1 MLFKMKIKYNKTG
14 QRARAH
20 LVRYNGT
27 EGLDRQFNIV
37 PAQELRDVNKKY
49 YVPSPDGKYL
59 KTKFAIGFEVEKLT
73 VHNEEEY
80 PIFRGYERDSSVARS
95 PRSERDCESITN
107 ILPLVPNSNLK
118 NKIMDLMA
126 EARPILDAPVDAY
139 CGGHINLSA
148 QGMSGR
154 ELKAALKPFS
164 GLIYAMYKGRLK
176 KRYGNGDMFL
186 NNSGYWR
193 GVINAKSKVAEYRF
207 PSAVP
212 STESLMKRYSL
223 FFELMD
229 TAVHRPRTRFNTF
242 LERVRP
248 ILMRMYDQDAAKV
261 EEVFQ
266 LARDFQRMLD
276 KGRVTRRILPYLPDD
291 INSDIS
297 HYGRYRAISRDG
309 EVTPV
314 PLRVDRQ

>member
-1 MLFKMKIKYNKTG
+1 MRIKYNKTG

-49 YVPSPDGKYL
+49 YVSSPDGKYL

-73 VHNEEEY
+73 VRNEEEY
-80 PIFRGYERDSSVARS
+80 SIFRGFERDSSVARS
-95 PRSERDCESITN
+95 PRSERDCEAITN

-126 EARPILDAPVDAY
+126 EARPILDAPIDTY

-212 STESLMKRYSL
+212 SAESLMKRYSL

>member
-1 MLFKMKIKYNKTG
+1 MKIKYNKTG
-14 QRARAH
+14 NRGRAH
-20 LVRYNGT
+20 LRGYHGT
-27 EGLDRQFNIV
+27 DGTDRQFNIV

-49 YVPSPDGKYL
+49 YVPTDSKYL

-73 VHNEEEY
+73 VRNEEEY
-80 PIFRGYERDSSVARS
+80 ALFRGYETDSSVRNS
-95 PRSERDCESITN
+95 PRSERDCEAITN

-126 EARPILDAPVDAY
+126 EARPILDAPVDTY

-148 QGMSGR
+148 DGMTGR
-154 ELKAALKPFS
+154 ELKARLKPFS

-176 KRYGNGDMFL
+176 KRFGNGDMFL
-186 NNSGYWR
+186 NNSGYYR
-193 GVINAKSKVAEYRF
+193 GVINAKSRVAEYRF

-229 TAVHRPRTRFNTF
+229 TAVHKPRTRFNTF
-242 LERVRP
+242 LEKCRP
-248 ILMRMYDQDAAKV
+248 IVMRMYDQDAAKV

-266 LARDFQRMLD
+266 LARDFQRMLN
-276 KGRVTRRILPYLPDD
+276 KGRVTRRILPYLPSDL
-291 INSDIS
+291 NSNVR
-297 HYGRYRAISRDG
+297 HYGRYQVNVDG
-309 EVTPV
+309 EMVDTA
-314 PLRVDRQ
+314 LRIDRQ

>member
-1 MLFKMKIKYNKTG
+1 MRIKYNKTG
-14 QRARAH
+14 LRARAH
-20 LVRYNGT
+20 LRSYNGT
-27 EGLDRQFNIV
+27 MGLDREFNIV

-80 PIFRGYERDSSVARS
+80 PIVRGDERDSSVARS
-95 PRSERDCESITN
+95 PRSERDCEAITN

-118 NKIMDLMA
+118 NKMMDLMA
-126 EARPILDAPVDAY
+126 EARPILDAPVDTT

-148 QGMSGR
+148 HGMSGR

-186 NNSGYWR
+186 NNSGYYR

-242 LERVRP
+242 LEKCRP
-248 ILMRMYDQDAAKV
+248 IVMRMYDQDAAKV

-276 KGRVTRRILPYLPDD
+276 KGRVTRRILPYLPENL
-291 INSDIS
+291 NSDPS
-297 HYGRYRAISRDG
+297 HYGRYRATNRDG
-309 EVTPV
+309 EMVNTA
-314 PLRVDRQ
+314 LRIDRE

>member
-1 MLFKMKIKYNKTG
+1 MKIKYNKTG
-14 QRARAH
+14 LRVRAH
-20 LVRYNGT
+20 LREYGAT
-27 EGLDRQFNIV
+27 DGSDREFNIV

-73 VHNEEEY
+73 VYNEEEY
-80 PIFRGYERDSSVARS
+80 SLFRGYERDRSVRNS
-95 PRSERDCESITN
+95 PRSERDCEAITN

-126 EARPILDAPVDAY
+126 EARPILDAPVDTH

-148 QGMSGR
+148 HGMSGR
-154 ELKAALKPFS
+154 ELKARLKPFS

-176 KRYGNGDMFL
+176 KKYGNGDLFL
-186 NNSGYWR
+186 NNSGYYR
-193 GVINAKSKVAEYRF
+193 GVINAKSRVAEYRF

-212 STESLMKRYSL
+212 STESLMKRYTL

-242 LERVRP
+242 LEKCRP
-248 ILMRMYDQDAAKV
+248 IVMRMYNQDAAKV
-261 EEVFQ
+261 EEVFE
-266 LARDFQRMLD
+266 LARDFQRMLN
-276 KGRVTRRILPYLPDD
+276 KGRVSRRILPYLP
-291 INSDIS
+291 SDLNTNVR
-297 HYGRYRAISRDG
+297 HYGKYQVNRDG
-309 EVTPV
+309 EMVDTA
-314 PLRVDRQ
+314 LRIDRQ

>member
-1 MLFKMKIKYNKTG
+1 MRIKYNKTG

-73 VHNEEEY
+73 VRNEEEY
-80 PIFRGYERDSSVARS
+80 SIFRGFERDSSVARS
-95 PRSERDCESITN
+95 PRSERDCEAITN

-126 EARPILDAPVDAY
+126 EARPILDAPIDTY

-212 STESLMKRYSL
+212 SAESLMKRYSL

>member
-1 MLFKMKIKYNKTG
+1 MKIKYNKTG
-14 QRARAH
+14 LRARAH
-20 LVRYNGT
+20 LREYGAT
-27 EGLDRQFNIV
+27 DGSDREFNIV

-73 VHNEEEY
+73 VYNEEEY
-80 PIFRGYERDSSVARS
+80 SLFRGYERDRSVRNS
-95 PRSERDCESITN
+95 PRSERDCEAITN

-126 EARPILDAPVDAY
+126 EARPILDAPVDSH

-148 QGMSGR
+148 HGMSGR
-154 ELKAALKPFS
+154 ELKARLKPFS

-176 KRYGNGDMFL
+176 KKYGNGDLFL
-186 NNSGYWR
+186 NNSGYYR
-193 GVINAKSKVAEYRF
+193 GVINAKSRVAEYRF

-212 STESLMKRYSL
+212 STESLMKRYTL

-242 LERVRP
+242 LEKCRP
-248 ILMRMYDQDAAKV
+248 IVMRMYNQDAAKV
-261 EEVFQ
+261 EEVFE
-266 LARDFQRMLD
+266 LARDFQRMLN
-276 KGRVTRRILPYLPDD
+276 KGRVSRRILPYLP
-291 INSDIS
+291 SDLS
-297 HYGRYRAISRDG
+297 TNVRHYGRYQVNRDG
-309 EVTPV
+309 EMVDSA
-314 PLRVDRQ
+314 LRIDRQ

>member
-1 MLFKMKIKYNKTG
+1 MKIKYNKTG

>member
-1 MLFKMKIKYNKTG
+1 MKIKYNKTG

-95 PRSERDCESITN
+95 PRSERDCESISN

>member
-1 MLFKMKIKYNKTG
+1 MRIKYNKTG

-49 YVPSPDGKYL
+49 YVSSPDGKYL

-73 VHNEEEY
+73 VRNEEEY
-80 PIFRGYERDSSVARS
+80 SIFRGYERDSSVARS
-95 PRSERDCESITN
+95 PRSERDCEAITN

-126 EARPILDAPVDAY
+126 EARPILDAPIDTY

-212 STESLMKRYSL
+212 SAESLMKRYSL